1 MAARRTYVIMCEAY
15 GEKREYAT
23 STRKRDIEAKLHRI
37 AKFLSKEHLVIWH
50 NLGYFEV
57 TGTIKAEYWI
67 TAV

>member
-15 GEKREYAT
+15 GETREYAT
-23 STRKRDIEAKLHRI
+23 STRKREIEAKLRRI
-37 AKFLSKEHLVIWH
+37 AKHWDKEHLVIWH

-67 TAV
+67 TVA